1 MLFWLFL
8 KDILQLLTLTL
19 TQDILQL
26 LATSTSSADA
36 DADTDAELKGFT
48 YCAQNV
54 DCKVNILK
62 GVYRIKNLGTT
73 INEGDSFMIVT
84 TNMKWIMHL
93 L

>member
-8 KDILQLLTLTL
+8 KDILQLLATSTS
-19 TQDILQL
+19 
-26 LATSTSSADA
+26 TSTSSADA
-36 DADTDAELKGFT
+36 NVELKGFT

-73 INEGDSFMIVT
+73 INEVDNAPAI
-84 TNMKWIMHL
+84 KAI
-93 L
+93 

>member
-8 KDILQLLTLTL
+8 KDILQLLATS
-19 TQDILQL
+19 
-26 LATSTSSADA
+26 TSTSSADA
-36 DADTDAELKGFT
+36 NVELKGFT

-73 INEGDSFMIVT
+73 INEVDNAPAI
-84 TNMKWIMHL
+84 KAI
-93 L
+93 